1 MSPTNKKKHGKS
13 KTATTSTSELSPPD
27 MTSPTRVMFRD
38 FIELA
43 DIDTI
48 NIFLAATTATSE
60 SENLELL
67 WKRAYKE
74 GFENGQKTIQPTLQR
89 VGKKLEERFE
99 KGVAK
104 GMDLGR
110 EEGYTIAKEAFD
122 NMVMQLKTRD
132 APKINTNDTST
143 QTDPPTTAT
152 ASISVQ
158 TNPTMFAATSQSPT
172 LSEIAKKSENLLD
185 YSEISPK
192 FAVFLPQTPSVAV
205 LDPLES
211 TTITTVLKMQSTTA
225 DFTENYQNSENS
237 PIFVKKT
244 PEPLVSRHF
253 NWADD
258 ASTLPIALSL
268 PYPPRDLSALR
279 SSSPKPFS
287 SLRRRNKRSQTH
299 YSPPF
304 CNQPP
309 FTIRHRALPSRFFT
323 TQFQP
328 TQYHNYTHHFLPSS
342 ADSALNWES
351 DPRLSDLS
359 RSLKALGWI
368 RTPSL

>member
-27 MTSPTRVMFRD
+27 MSSPTRIAFRD

-43 DIDTI
+43 DVDTI

-74 GFENGQKTIQPTLQR
+74 GFENGQKTIQPTLQH

-122 NMVMQLKTRD
+122 NMVMQLKARD

-143 QTDPPTTAT
+143 QTDSPTTAT

-158 TNPTMFAATSQSPT
+158 TNPTTFAATSQSPT
-172 LSEIAKKSENLLD
+172 LSETAKKA
-185 YSEISPK
+185 K
-192 FAVFLPQTPSVAV
+192 FHR
-205 LDPLES
+205 
-211 TTITTVLKMQSTTA
+211 
-225 DFTENYQNSENS
+225 NS
-237 PIFVKKT
+237 PFF
-244 PEPLVSRHF
+244 LHRHH
-253 NWADD
+253 
-258 ASTLPIALSL
+258 LSL
-268 PYPPRDLSALR
+268 Y
-279 SSSPKPFS
+279 
-287 SLRRRNKRSQTH
+287 
-299 YSPPF
+299 
-304 CNQPP
+304 
-309 FTIRHRALPSRFFT
+309 
-323 TQFQP
+323 
-328 TQYHNYTHHFLPSS
+328 
-342 ADSALNWES
+342 
-351 DPRLSDLS
+351 
-359 RSLKALGWI
+359 
-368 RTPSL
+368 